1 MACTVTVLLQVGTV
15 ELCVDNQWFL
25 KRQNK
30 KTCLFLSLSLC
41 FLSHPGHLFCC
52 VMCLDGIGFPR
63 SVSLSS
69 TLRSARLS
77 CWFVSRRLR
86 FPVDFI
92 LIGAVFFEVNAE
104 LLKVFGCCWQW
115 PWTSGLFIRGANA
128 SDIDSQAILS
138 QEEHTSQSKQLFLF
152 LQCLCKIHPTSLS
165 EIPIK
170 PSSLGFLRKELF
182 LSARWPVTYPRPY
195 WLNMQPLYYLC
206 SCFFFS
212 SVTCCCE

>member
-1 MACTVTVLLQVGTV
+1 MGLASVVV
-15 ELCVDNQWFL
+15 
-25 KRQNK
+25 
-30 KTCLFLSLSLC
+30 
-41 FLSHPGHLFCC
+41 PG
-52 VMCLDGIGFPR
+52 

-77 CWFVSRRLR
+77 CWFVSRRLCV
-86 FPVDFI
+86 PVDFI
-92 LIGAVFFEVNAE
+92 LIAAVFFEVNAE

-182 LSARWPVTYPRPY
+182 LSARWPVYVP
-195 WLNMQPLYYLC
+195 
-206 SCFFFS
+206 S
-212 SVTCCCE
+212 SLLTICNTFTTCVAASSSSPQWPVVVNRQ